1 MALPF
6 ITVNSSDNRWVLSG
20 WPDVVKWCRARND
33 QGIRVTIDILG
44 ESSSKEKEIQDS
56 VKEYTEMVRMIAL
69 ERLDAAVTIKVTSL
83 GYLLDRQGCLTSVL
97 EIGRAA
103 NDAKVGFEIDMEGRS
118 LVDFSLMA
126 ARSCAENGLKLT
138 IALQAYLKRTANDL
152 EAMIESGIRI
162 RLVKGAYVGDIS
174 DFQEIQSRFVGLA
187 KALSESGD
195 EFALG
200 THDSQ
205 IISWAEA
212 EMGRSKDKMELG
224 MLKGLSDETK
234 LDLAKKGWRVVEY
247 VPFGPNATA
256 YVQRRLE
263 YLQKLKALGR
273 SPAP

>member
-1 MALPF
+1 
-6 ITVNSSDNRWVLSG
+6 VKDSDDRWVLPG
-20 WPDVVKWCRARND
+20 WPDVVQWCRSRND

-44 ESSSKEKEIQDS
+44 ESSRKEKEIQES
-56 VKEYTEMVRMIAL
+56 VKDYTEMVRMIAA
-69 ERLDAAVTIKVTSL
+69 ERLDAAVTIKVSSL
-83 GYLLDRQGCLTSVL
+83 GYLLDRKDCLTNVL

-103 NDAKVGFEIDMEGRS
+103 KDAKVGFEIDMEGRS
-118 LVDFSLMA
+118 MVDFSLMA
-126 ARSCAENGLKLT
+126 ARSCSENGLKLT

-162 RLVKGAYVGDIS
+162 RLVKGAYAGDIS
-174 DFQEIQSRFVGLA
+174 DFQEVQSRFVGLA

-200 THDSQ
+200 THDPQ
-205 IISWAEA
+205 IISWAEV
-212 EMGRSKDKMELG
+212 EMGQSKDKMEIG

-234 LDLAKKGWRVVEY
+234 LDFVRKGWRVVEY